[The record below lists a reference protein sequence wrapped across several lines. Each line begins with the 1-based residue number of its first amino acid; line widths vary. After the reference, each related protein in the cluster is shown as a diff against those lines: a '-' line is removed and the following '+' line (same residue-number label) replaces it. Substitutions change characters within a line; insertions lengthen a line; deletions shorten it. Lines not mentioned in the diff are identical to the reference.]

1 MRYQSPRAAS
11 KKGIEKR
18 LLPAARVHMYAP
30 LSGARKGMNVKVV
43 RKAKAYNL
51 VVNLQPG
58 DVKVRVGECA
68 GVVVHVRCKGEE
80 NISLKLSGETE
91 ARVRT
96 DAAAGAAVL
105 VVDALLTGPVTA

>member
-18 LLPAARVHMYAP
+18 PLPAARAHMYAP

-43 RKAKAYNL
+43 RKAEAYNL

-58 DVKVRVGECA
+58 DVEVRVGERA
-68 GVVVHVRCKGEE
+68 GVVVHVRYKGEG
-80 NISLKLSGETE
+80 NNSLKPLGETE
-91 ARVRT
+91 GTGRT
-96 DAAAGAAVL
+96 DTAAGAAVL
-105 VVDALLTGPVTA
+105 VVDALLAGPVTA

>member
-18 LLPAARVHMYAP
+18 PLPAARAHMYAP
-30 LSGARKGMNVKVV
+30 LSGARKGMNVQVV
-43 RKAKAYNL
+43 KKAKEYNL

-58 DVKVRVGECA
+58 DVEVRVGERA

-80 NISLKLSGETE
+80 NISLKPSGETKGTG
-91 ARVRT
+91 RT
-96 DAAAGAAVL
+96 DTAAGAAVL
-105 VVDALLTGPVTA
+105 VVDALLAGPVTA